1 MTPAVLRLKKSG
13 LFLLLCGILGAGS
26 AQAALF
32 GDDEARR
39 AILDLRQRLEQSQTA
54 NRALMDQAAQ
64 QQTQQI
70 AQMTQQHNQSV
81 AQLRSALLDLQTQI
95 DKLRADLA
103 LSLGAQERLA
113 RDVTEVQLR
122 QKDSLS
128 SVDDRLRRFEP
139 VKVSVDGRE
148 VMVEPAEKADF
159 DRSMALFRQ
168 GDFSGA
174 QAAFAGFLSR
184 YPTSVYKPSVLF
196 WLGNAQYANKA
207 YREALGNF
215 QRLLT
220 ESPTHPRAA
229 EAMLAISNVQVELKD
244 LKAARKTLEDL
255 VKAYPATE
263 TAGTARERLNRLR

>member
-1 MTPAVLRLKKSG
+1 MTQAVWGLKKSS
-13 LFLLLCGILGAGS
+13 FALLLLVFFGVGS

-54 NRALMDQAAQ
+54 NRTLMEQVAQ
-64 QQTQQI
+64 QVQQT
-70 AQMTQQHNQSV
+70 AQLTQQHQQSM

-103 LSLGAQERLA
+103 QSLGAQERLA

-122 QKDSLS
+122 QKDSLT

-168 GDFSGA
+168 GDFPGA
-174 QAAFAGFLSR
+174 QAAFAGFLAR
-184 YPTSVYKPSVLF
+184 HPTSVYKPSVLF

-207 YREALGNF
+207 YREAQVNF
-215 QRLLT
+215 QRLLS
-220 ESPTHPRAA
+220 ESPMHPRAA

-263 TAGTARERLNRLR
+263 TAGTARERLSRLR

>member
-1 MTPAVLRLKKSG
+1 
-13 LFLLLCGILGAGS
+13 
-26 AQAALF
+26 
-32 GDDEARR
+32 
-39 AILDLRQRLEQSQTA
+39 LDLRQRLEQSQTA
-54 NRALMDQAAQ
+54 NRALMEQAAQ
-64 QQTQQI
+64 LQTQQI
-70 AQMTQQHNQSV
+70 AQLNQQHSQSV

-103 LSLGAQERLA
+103 QSLGAQERLA

-139 VKVSVDGRE
+139 VKVSVDGRDA
-148 VMVEPAEKADF
+148 MVEPAEKADF

-168 GDFSGA
+168 GDFPGA

-184 YPTSVYKPSVLF
+184 YPTSVYKSSVLF

-207 YREALGNF
+207 YRDALANF

-263 TAGTARERLNRLR
+263 TAGTARERLSRLR

>member
-1 MTPAVLRLKKSG
+1 
-13 LFLLLCGILGAGS
+13 LFLVVFGAGN

-54 NRALMDQAAQ
+54 NRALMEQAAQ

-70 AQMTQQHNQSV
+70 AQLTQQHNQSL

-95 DKLRADLA
+95 EKLRADLA
-103 LSLGAQERLA
+103 QSLGAQERLA

-122 QKDSLS
+122 QKDNLS

-139 VKVSVDGRE
+139 VKVSIDGRE
-148 VMVEPAEKADF
+148 AMVEPAEKAEF

-168 GDFSGA
+168 GDFPGA

-184 YPTSVYKPSVLF
+184 YPTSVYKPSVHF
-196 WLGNAQYANKA
+196 WLGNAQYANKT
-207 YREALGNF
+207 YRDALANF

-255 VKAYPATE
+255 VKAFPATE
-263 TAGTARERLNRLR
+263 TAGTARERLSRLR